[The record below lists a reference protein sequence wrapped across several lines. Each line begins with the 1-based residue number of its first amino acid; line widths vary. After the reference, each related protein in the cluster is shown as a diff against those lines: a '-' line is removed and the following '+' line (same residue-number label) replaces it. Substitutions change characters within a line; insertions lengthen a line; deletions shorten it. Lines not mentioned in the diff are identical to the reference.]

1 MQYSINYVS
10 LRITFNCSRLLI
22 LTSIISFSFWSWF
35 ILLLAYSALL
45 SASLE
50 ATPRPNCFISFRC
63 RSASYPDTKIGE
75 DLPESPGGGSFSFIC
90 QRYNVK
96 SCLNLHCYNLSLVIS
111 FYTDTSVLLENSL
124 LLKILGNYIRDSSGV
139 FFIFSPARKLMT
151 SFPAFSTTIY

>member
-10 LRITFNCSRLLI
+10 LGITFNCSHLLI

-35 ILLLAYSALL
+35 VLLLAYSALL

-50 ATPRPNCFISFRC
+50 ATSRPNSLISFRC

-75 DLPESPGGGSFSFIC
+75 DLPESLGEGSFSFTCKRNNI
-90 QRYNVK
+90 K

-111 FYTDTSVLLENSL
+111 FYTDTSELLENSL
-124 LLKILGNYIRDSSGV
+124 LLGNYIRDSSGV
-139 FFIFSPARKLMT
+139 FFRSSPVRKLMT
-151 SFPAFSTTIY
+151 TFPAFSP